1 MPAYA
6 MGMSRP
12 DVNALCF
19 SAPEPPPARLAW
31 AVKDERRIKKLGPRK
46 PEANATGLSTEQ
58 FRRNKGRPRNQC
70 PPDPVVMDQVMGIRS
85 SQRFSFDDQQSN
97 ARAMATRISAGK
109 TVGPKNLDQ
118 ATGLARTLG
127 TRMYGRTRGELP
139 IEPEE
144 GSAGIKSVTLSD
156 QRGVPRQPDTTTSKK
171 KLAQY
176 AAGTHAHTVGAVIR
190 SATAVSNHVSET
202 AGTASRVG
210 TEAGPQLKKAPLR
223 LEGEVDKVVFGG
235 KAHRTGDDER
245 SRHFDDRDFLDAAG
259 SRTGG
264 GTQLSGA
271 ASLEAPLTFEQIPH
285 SEFVAYRR
293 KANVPTTGSM
303 SEELMYNREI
313 DVSDH
318 LDVTIP
324 MYVGA
329 AGESTQKSAVRY
341 EKEQL
346 SANKTVRSGN
356 SVIDS
361 LVFMHDMDNSE
372 ADDEYVEGLYRGCFG
387 NRASGPNVHHPFDM
401 STRRCDHLTGDK
413 IYGFNSVHG
422 TDLDGDTEV
431 VDPRDFE
438 NCAGTSTKFLA
449 ERYLSAFDVTMR
461 TATVGSNLV
470 HPTQVCIRPRAVPRS
485 ATLVP
490 AQLEHVFRRCAQVD
504 EVIFG
509 HNLDRSGADPRDFE
523 GAAGHGGTTHHG
535 VSGAIVKGDV
545 TTEPQRRH
553 ASEAAMHMVRRD
565 MTMDEAVRD
574 NDYGEARGWTIGGNA
589 QTAAVPT
596 AGQTGNIRVGANH
609 HTVGARGDVKRSM
622 VSEVAFDALN
632 GGASQVVRELVE
644 RNPKFDGSAGLT
656 AHRFIARE
664 DGERGQGGAQR
675 RVEIETPVPVQR
687 PPRPEMTAEKKL
699 EYGLM
704 YGSQVDG
711 LLRGQPEDEAY
722 KEKFQGGY
730 NLSGP
735 DQAGLTSIRLQK
747 YDADAFQQRQ
757 IGDYVPLQETQ
768 ECLLEGSAGTRGS
781 VAAILARS
789 RKGGME
795 RRALEPSQAGQV
807 IQQDRTA
814 PEGDTG
820 MSHIDRNQR
829 TYSNARASGT
839 LQERV
844 DDRIHD
850 NLAGHASGE
859 EQKFL
864 LDNRIHGPPKITSIP
879 GRAGTQRNRTP
890 AAYADQFDEVSR
902 PPSNPPAPYAARR
915 ASQSADL
922 TPRLASG
929 CLRAQHRRLGARL
942 EN

>member
-1 MPAYA
+1 
-6 MGMSRP
+6 
-12 DVNALCF
+12 
-19 SAPEPPPARLAW
+19 
-31 AVKDERRIKKLGPRK
+31 
-46 PEANATGLSTEQ
+46 
-58 FRRNKGRPRNQC
+58 
-70 PPDPVVMDQVMGIRS
+70 
-85 SQRFSFDDQQSN
+85 
-97 ARAMATRISAGK
+97 
-109 TVGPKNLDQ
+109 
-118 ATGLARTLG
+118 
-127 TRMYGRTRGELP
+127 MYGRTRGELP

-285 SEFVAYRR
+285 SEFVAHRR

-341 EKEQL
+341 EKDQL

-902 PPSNPPAPYAARR
+902 PPSNPRPPYAARR